1 MLSEVEIDEII
12 RKIVACLQPQQVI
25 IFGSY
30 AKGKATIKSDL
41 DICVIKE
48 TELPMSSRA
57 HELGAILTSNLIRL
71 DVHVYTPEEIE
82 AYVRDPFSFVS
93 SVLNT
98 GRVMFRLSEVSR
110 RSA

>member
-1 MLSEVEIDEII
+1 MLTEIEIDEIV
-12 RKIVACLQPQQVI
+12 RNIVVCLQPQEVI

-30 AKGKATIKSDL
+30 AKDKATIKSDL

-57 HELGAILTSNLIRL
+57 HELGAILTSSLIRL

-93 SVLNT
+93 SILKT
-98 GRVMFRLSEVSR
+98 GQRFQKRC
-110 RSA
+110 